1 MAQYKIIVDTKGSTK
16 KEKEKK
22 LLANAT
28 GTNSSDNG
36 DEQVNAL
43 VNKEVVNV
51 ITTIADTGI
60 NVANA
65 YISTIGVRTDNQ
77 ARQNEIN
84 NIINSA
90 GYVVNQLGGIANSV
104 AIGKAI
110 GGTAGAV
117 AAGVGITAQVVN
129 ETMKIINNIKE
140 YNREITNDALDSVH
154 NGERIG
160 RISTDNNR

>member
-16 KEKEKK
+16 KEKEKEQ
-22 LLANAT
+22 LALAT
-28 GTNSSDNG
+28 GTNSSDNK

-43 VNKEVVNV
+43 LNRETVKV
-51 ITTIADTGI
+51 ITTIIDTGI

-65 YISTIGVRTDNQ
+65 YVSTIGVRTDNQ

-90 GYVVNQLGGIANSV
+90 GYVINQLGGIANSIS
-104 AIGKAI
+104 IGK
-110 GGTAGAV
+110 TSGAS
-117 AAGVGITAQVVN
+117 AAVVSIAAQVVN
-129 ETMKIINNIKE
+129 ETINAINNIKE

>member
-16 KEKEKK
+16 KEKEKEQ
-22 LLANAT
+22 LALAT
-28 GTNSSDNG
+28 GTNSSDNK

-43 VNKEVVNV
+43 LNRETVKV
-51 ITTIADTGI
+51 ITTIIDTGI

-65 YISTIGVRTDNQ
+65 YVSTIGVRTDNQ

-84 NIINSA
+84 NIINSS
-90 GYVVNQLGGIANSV
+90 GYVVNQLGGIANSIS
-104 AIGKAI
+104 IGK
-110 GGTAGAV
+110 TLGAS
-117 AAGVGITAQVVN
+117 AAVVSIAAQVVN
-129 ETMKIINNIKE
+129 ETINAINNIKE

>member
-16 KEKEKK
+16 KEKEKEQ
-22 LLANAT
+22 LSLAT
-28 GTNSSDNG
+28 GTNSSDDK

-43 VNKEVVNV
+43 LNRETVKV
-51 ITTIADTGI
+51 INTIIDTGI

-65 YISTIGVRTDNQ
+65 YVSTIGVRTDNQ

-90 GYVVNQLGGIANSV
+90 GYVVNQLGGLTNSISIGKTLGAPAAVV
-104 AIGKAI
+104 AIA
-110 GGTAGAV
+110 
-117 AAGVGITAQVVN
+117 AQVVN
-129 ETMKIINNIKE
+129 ETINAINNIKE

>member
-16 KEKEKK
+16 KEKEKEQ
-22 LLANAT
+22 LALAT
-28 GTNSSDNG
+28 GTNSSDSKE
-36 DEQVNAL
+36 EQVNNL
-43 VNKEVVNV
+43 VNKEVAEVV
-51 ITTIADTGI
+51 TTIIDTGI

-65 YISTIGVRTDNQ
+65 YVSTIGVRTDNQ

-84 NIINSA
+84 NIISGAGFITKQIGSTVNS
-90 GYVVNQLGGIANSV
+90 IA
-104 AIGKAI
+104 AGKAI
-110 GGTAGAV
+110 GGAAGAAV
-117 AAGVGITAQVVN
+117 AAVAIASQVVN
-129 ETMKIINNIKE
+129 ETMNIINNIKE

>member
-16 KEKEKK
+16 KEKEKEQ
-22 LLANAT
+22 LANAT
-28 GTNSSDNG
+28 GTNSSDSKE
-36 DEQVNAL
+36 EQVNKL
-43 VNKEVVNV
+43 LNKETVNI

-60 NVANA
+60 SAANA
-65 YISTIGVRTDNQ
+65 YVSTIGVRTDNQ

-90 GYVVNQLGGIANSV
+90 GFITKQIGSTANSIAV
-104 AIGKAI
+104 GSAI
-110 GGTAGAV
+110 GG
-117 AAGVGITAQVVN
+117 AAGTVTAVVAISAQVIN
-129 ETMKIINNIKE
+129 ETMNIINNIKE